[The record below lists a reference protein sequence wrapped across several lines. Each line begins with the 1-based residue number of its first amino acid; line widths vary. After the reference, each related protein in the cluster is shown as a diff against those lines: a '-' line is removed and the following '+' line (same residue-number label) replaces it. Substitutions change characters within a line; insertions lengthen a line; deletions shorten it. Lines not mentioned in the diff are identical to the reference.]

1 MTTAAP
7 WPTDGEL
14 DLLYEELSTWGRW
27 GPDDEAGAL
36 AYLTPQRRA
45 AAAGLVR
52 SGQAISL
59 AHDLALAPNAEQP
72 FPSQHHMLASGDALE
87 TSGIPGYEATR
98 DFVGTDVHGL
108 GTTHLDALCHMF
120 VRGQMYNGGRPE
132 DVPSSGATRNTV
144 MTLADGIVG
153 RGVLLDVPGAQ
164 QRPYLAAGEAIS
176 PAQLEA
182 AEQAQGVAVES
193 GDIVLISTGRDARRV
208 EASGQLNPFVKGLP
222 GLHPE
227 CLRWLSQR
235 EVAVLC
241 SDGISDMLP
250 PRPGHW
256 SFPVHQIGIVGMG
269 LHLIDNVRLDGLL
282 AACRAAEQYAFLFT
296 AAPLRIPGGTG
307 SPINPVA
314 VL

>member
-1 MTTAAP
+1 MT
-7 WPTDGEL
+7 WPNEEALDTLYDEL
-14 DLLYEELSTWGRW
+14 RTWGRW
-27 GPDDEAGAL
+27 GSDDEGGTL
-36 AYLTPQRRA
+36 AYLTPARRA
-45 AAAGLVR
+45 HAASLVT
-52 SGQAISL
+52 SGITVSL

-120 VRGQMYNGGRPE
+120 VRGQMYNGGLPE
-132 DVPSSGATRNTV
+132 QVPSSGATRNTV

-153 RGVLLDVPGAQ
+153 RGVLLDVPGALGQ
-164 QRPYLAAGEAIS
+164 PYLAADHAIT
-176 PAQLEA
+176 PQELES
-182 AEQAQGVAVES
+182 AERAQGTTVGS
-193 GDIVLISTGRDARRV
+193 GDILLISTGRDARRS
-208 EASGQLNPFVKGLP
+208 EARGQLNPFLKGLA
-222 GLHPE
+222 GLHPD
-227 CLRWLSQR
+227 CLRWLSDR

-241 SDGISDMLP
+241 SDGISDLLP

-256 SFPVHQIGIVGMG
+256 SFPIHQIGIVGLG
-269 LHLIDNVRLDGLL
+269 LHLIDNVRLDPLL
-282 AACRAAEQYAFLFT
+282 AACRQQGTYEFLFS

-314 VL
+314 LL

>member
-1 MTTAAP
+1 VTAAT
-7 WPTDGEL
+7 WPTESEL
-14 DLLYEELSTWGRW
+14 DALYDELRTWGRW
-27 GPDDEAGAL
+27 GADDQGGAL
-36 AYLTPQRRA
+36 AYLTPERRA
-45 AAAGLVR
+45 AAARTVK
-52 SGQAISL
+52 SGRTISL

-132 DVPSSGATRNTV
+132 DVPSSGATRNSV

-153 RGVLLDVPGAQ
+153 RGVLLDVAGALE
-164 QRPYLAAGEAIS
+164 RPYLEADHAIT
-176 PAQLEA
+176 PDQLEA
-182 AEQAQGVAVES
+182 AEQAQGVTVGS
-193 GDIVLISTGRDARRV
+193 GDILLISTGRDSRRA
-208 EASGQLNPFVKGLP
+208 EAGGQLNPFVKGLA
-222 GLHPE
+222 GLHPD
-227 CLRWLSQR
+227 CLGWLAER

-241 SDGISDMLP
+241 GDGISDLLP

-269 LHLIDNVRLDGLL
+269 LHLIDNVRLDTLL
-282 AACRAAEQYAFLFT
+282 EACREGHGYAFLFT

-314 VL
+314 LL

>member
-1 MTTAAP
+1 VR
-7 WPTDGEL
+7 
-14 DLLYEELSTWGRW
+14 TWGRW
-27 GPDDEAGAL
+27 GPEDEGGTL

-45 AAAGLVR
+45 RAAGLVQTGR
-52 SGQAISL
+52 AYSL
-59 AHDLALAPNAEQP
+59 AHDLALVPNAEQP

-87 TSGIPGYEATR
+87 TAGIPGYEATS

-153 RGVLLDVPGAQ
+153 RGVLLDVPGALG
-164 QRPYLAAGEAIS
+164 RPYLDADHAIA
-176 PAQLEA
+176 PDELEA
-182 AEQAQGVAVES
+182 AEQAQGVVVES
-193 GDIVLISTGRDARRV
+193 GDILLVSTGRDARRA
-208 EASGQLNPFVKGLP
+208 EAGGQLNPFMKGLA
-222 GLHPE
+222 GLHPD
-227 CLRWLSQR
+227 CLGWLSRR

-241 SDGISDMLP
+241 GDGISDLLP

-256 SFPVHQIGIVGMG
+256 SFPVHQIGIVAMG
-269 LHLIDNVRLDGLL
+269 LHLIDNVRLDALL
-282 AACRAAEQYAFLFT
+282 GACRSEGRWEFLFT

-307 SPINPVA
+307 SPINPVG